1 MSEETQAPEGQ
12 PTPPEPNP
20 VEVQAMELGWR
31 PEEEFKA
38 DPKNEGKKWRSAE
51 EFMDR
56 KSLFDRIETGNHE
69 VKQLKKTVQQLAEHN
84 AKIEKIAYEKALAK
98 LKEERKAALADND
111 LVRAEEIRD
120 EMDEVKD
127 KMQTVRPVPVADEPP
142 PALVEFKQRNTWYQ
156 RDDVMTNYADGLG
169 NKLLAEGKSPEV
181 ILKTVEAK
189 VREAFP
195 EKFRNPNRESAPEMV
210 TSSKRAESTRGF
222 QMTEQEEKIMKNFV
236 AQGIMTRDQY
246 IKDLKALRG
255 DK

>member
-1 MSEETQAPEGQ
+1 MSEDTQAPEGQ
-12 PTPPEPNP
+12 EEQAPELSE

-51 EFMDR
+51 DFMDR

-127 KMQTVRPVPVADEPP
+127 KMQTVRPVPVVDEAP

-169 NKLLAEGKSPEV
+169 NKLLAEGKSPDV

-195 EKFRNPNRESAPEMV
+195 EKFRNPNRESAPEMA
-210 TSSKRAESTRGF
+210 TSSKRADPTRGF
-222 QMTEQEEKIMKNFV
+222 EMSEQERKIMKNFV
-236 AQGIMTRDQY
+236 AQGIMTEEQY
-246 IKDLKALRG
+246 KADLKKLRG
-255 DK
+255 